1 MYLNIQ
7 NLKNDSHSS
16 TTLQQQLTGTQQQP
30 YSNYQE
36 QQQQQQGYVMTDP
49 VSELNRRNIAAA
61 GQVGQPQDYSIP
73 YGQQQQPQP
82 MQNGGVG
89 YSETNGWRQD
99 EYGQWHQDLSRNTI

>member
-1 MYLNIQ
+1 
-7 NLKNDSHSS
+7 
-16 TTLQQQLTGTQQQP
+16 
-30 YSNYQE
+30 
-36 QQQQQQGYVMTDP
+36 MTDP

-73 YGQQQQPQP
+73 YGQQQQPQQ